1 MNKQM
6 LLLAASL
13 LVFSTVSVA
22 ADTATSGAG
31 DKAAASS
38 ETAKPAAE
46 ASGSKAR
53 RPTVP
58 ETAKDRENKQKCRR
72 MGGTWQLGHCNVG

>member
-6 LLLAASL
+6 LLLAATL
-13 LVFSTVSVA
+13 LAFSTASFA
-22 ADTATSGAG
+22 ADTAAAGAS
-31 DKAAASS
+31 DKGAAAAD
-38 ETAKPAAE
+38 TAKPPAE

-58 ETAKDRENKQKCRR
+58 ETAKDRENKKKCRSLDS
-72 MGGTWQLGHCNVG
+72 TWQLGHCNVG